1 MARIFGEKIHEA
13 TERRIFIRPREHAT
27 FVSFFPK
34 LQTRFLA
41 RIFGGKIREE
51 RKRRILIRPT
61 EAATDFHPK
70 IPTKKEGELD

>member
-1 MARIFGEKIHEA
+1 
-13 TERRIFIRPREHAT
+13 
-27 FVSFFPK
+27 
-34 LQTRFLA
+34 LA

-70 IPTKKEGELD
+70 IPTKKEGRA